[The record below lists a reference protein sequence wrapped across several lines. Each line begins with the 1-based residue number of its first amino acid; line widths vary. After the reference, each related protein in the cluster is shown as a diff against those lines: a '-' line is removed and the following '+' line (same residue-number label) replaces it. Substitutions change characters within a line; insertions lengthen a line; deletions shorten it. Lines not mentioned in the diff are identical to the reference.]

1 VQLYVLAGGMSL
13 ALFLLV
19 LELGL
24 RIYNPIHVP
33 LRANDI
39 VLPVNN
45 RFQFKNDSNFDKVDK
60 VVVNTYNSLGFRGAP
75 PPPPKDFDAATTVLT
90 VGGSTTACVGLS
102 DGKTWPDLVAAKLSG
117 EFPSLWL
124 NNAGM
129 DGHSTFGHL
138 VLLKQ
143 VVSVLKPDFV
153 LYLTGVNDVGRG
165 DLNDWD
171 KGLETESASLGSSIV
186 KHSELLSTIQVV
198 SRTFRAID
206 LGVFQRKDV
215 DVAKHPRNPIDDAA
229 MEAVLAEHRA
239 KHVPGYR
246 ARMLQLIQETRKAGI
261 EPILLTQPALYG
273 DVVDPTA
280 NVALGDLEFFAGED
294 TSNARLQWRVLELY
308 NDVLRSLGTEQRVH
322 VIELAHQMPKDSKYY
337 TDWIHYSRAGA
348 ERVAAIV
355 AEGLRPVLQQ
365 GSEHEHTRNFGVLSR

>member
-1 VQLYVLAGGMSL
+1 MLAAGMSL
-13 ALFLLV
+13 GLFLLV

-75 PPPPKDFDAATTVLT
+75 PPAPKDFDAATTMLT

-102 DGKTWPDLVAAKLSG
+102 DGKTWPDLVASKLSSDV
-117 EFPSLWL
+117 PSLWL

-143 VVSVLKPDFV
+143 VVSALKPDYV

-171 KGLETESASLGSSIV
+171 KGLATQQASLGSSLV
-186 KHSELLSTIQVV
+186 KNSELLSTIQVV

-215 DVAKHPRNPIDDAA
+215 DVAKHPKKAMDDAA
-229 MEAVLAEHRA
+229 MEAALAEHRD

-246 ARMLQLIQETRKAGI
+246 ERMRQLVSETRKAGI

-273 DVVDPTA
+273 DVVDPTT
-280 NVALGDLEFFAGED
+280 NIALGELEHYAGQD

-308 NDVLRSLGTEQRVH
+308 NDVVRSLAVEQRVH
-322 VIELAHQMPKDSKYY
+322 MIELAGQMPKDSKYY

-355 AEGLRPVLQQ
+355 AEGLLPVLQV
-365 GSEHEHTRNFGVLSR
+365 SEHEHTRNLGVLSR